1 MFFIQEILLLIL
13 FFTSPPSPNAYK
25 IHVKYTNTLTANND
39 NTTITILDGIESLI
53 TPSSKLQ
60 KTLYKVGSALK
71 IKRSRSVN
79 IEIGYDFGKSKK
91 YHSHTGYV
99 SAILPF

>member
-1 MFFIQEILLLIL
+1 M
-13 FFTSPPSPNAYK
+13 
-25 IHVKYTNTLTANND
+25 NTLSSNND
-39 NTTITILDGIESLI
+39 NTTIIILDGIEPLI

-60 KTLYKVGSALK
+60 KTLYKVGSSLK

-99 SAILPF
+99 SYTSFLVKVDIYNFKSMVLV

>member
-1 MFFIQEILLLIL
+1 M
-13 FFTSPPSPNAYK
+13 K
-25 IHVKYTNTLTANND
+25 IHVKYTNTLTSNND
-39 NTTITILDGIESLI
+39 NTIITILDGIESLI

-60 KTLYKVGSALK
+60 KTLYKVGTSLK

-79 IEIGYDFGKSKK
+79 IEIGYDFDKSKK